1 MAGPGNTAEI
11 EKAKW
16 DLKQYLERV
25 RGAIRMKAHPRDQT
39 FLLDAVDRIQEDI
52 LGPAPDPNKIQG
64 NFMRGKDQTRKSMNK
79 RPADMVQI
87 LNEFD
92 GLSDEVN
99 KLLSILNK

>member
-1 MAGPGNTAEI
+1 
-11 EKAKW
+11 
-16 DLKQYLERV
+16 
-25 RGAIRMKAHPRDQT
+25 
-39 FLLDAVDRIQEDI
+39 
-52 LGPAPDPNKIQG
+52 
-64 NFMRGKDQTRKSMNK
+64 MNK